1 GYGGTTENGVVST
14 EIYIR
19 TAGIRRADEGLTR
32 LPVGSSSP
40 NGPSGGS
47 IMEATE
53 PEMARKARGSWT
65 FNRLLLTMAFFDLV
79 LALLVSGGFSPAAF
93 LLYGAFLIP
102 ALVFIAL
109 LTWRPNPW
117 FYLATGI
124 AVSYLFL
131 VFLPFI
137 IGGLANPTSPYE
149 FSGDVL
155 GLVAVFWALPA
166 GVLGFLQG
174 RRGTA
179 QLDARSGWRTRQGL
193 YAVGVAFVAIGA
205 ILTSAIAYNH
215 AAGTQT
221 GGGFDFQPSAT
232 VNVTAQDFVFN
243 PATFAVSVQTIT
255 AVAVTNRDGVLH
267 TFTYELNG
275 QTYSH
280 DLLPGTT
287 AKFLVFFD
295 VAGSIPFWCI
305 PHRSMGMTGT
315 ITVSSPTIGVNRL
328 DTASNWVFQI
338 LNVPAPHAVIT
349 STFLMHWTTHS
360 TIVTPAGQGAL

>member
-1 GYGGTTENGVVST
+1 
-14 EIYIR
+14 
-19 TAGIRRADEGLTR
+19 
-32 LPVGSSSP
+32 
-40 NGPSGGS
+40 
-47 IMEATE
+47 MEATE
-53 PEMARKARGSWT
+53 PEMARKARGPWT

-93 LLYGAFLIP
+93 LVYGAFLIP
-102 ALVFIAL
+102 GLVFIAL

-124 AVSYLFL
+124 AVSYLFIL
-131 VFLPFI
+131 FLPFI
-137 IGGLANPTSPYE
+137 IGGLANPASPYE

-193 YAVGVAFVAIGA
+193 YALGVASVAVGA
-205 ILTSAIAYNH
+205 ILASAIAYNH

-221 GGGFDFQPSAT
+221 GGGFDFQPSVT
-232 VNVTAQDFVFN
+232 VNVTAQNFAFN

-255 AVAVTNRDGVLH
+255 AIAVTNRDGVLH

-287 AKFLVFFD
+287 TKFLVFFD

-315 ITVSSPTIGVNRL
+315 MTVS
-328 DTASNWVFQI
+328 
-338 LNVPAPHAVIT
+338 
-349 STFLMHWTTHS
+349 
-360 TIVTPAGQGAL
+360 

>member
-1 GYGGTTENGVVST
+1 MN
-14 EIYIR
+14 
-19 TAGIRRADEGLTR
+19 
-32 LPVGSSSP
+32 
-40 NGPSGGS
+40 
-47 IMEATE
+47 ATE
-53 PEMARKARGSWT
+53 PELARSAPGPWT
-65 FNRLLLTMAFFDLV
+65 FNRLLLTIAFFDLV

-102 ALVFIAL
+102 GLVFIAL

-124 AVSYLFL
+124 SVSYLFI

-137 IGGLANPTSPYE
+137 IGGLANPASPYE

-215 AAGTQT
+215 AVGTQT
-221 GGGFDFQPSAT
+221 GGGFDFQVGAT
-232 VNVTAQDFVFN
+232 VNVTAQNFAFDPSMFTVSN
-243 PATFAVSVQTIT
+243 HTFT
-255 AVAVTNRDGVLH
+255 AIVVTNRDAVLH
-267 TFTYELNG
+267 TFTFDFNG
-275 QTYSH
+275 QTYTH

-287 AKFLVFFD
+287 TKFLVFFA
-295 VAGSIPFWCI
+295 VSGSIPFWCI
-305 PHRSMGMTGT
+305 PHRSMGMTGMM
-315 ITVSSPTIGVNRL
+315 TVL
-328 DTASNWVFQI
+328 
-338 LNVPAPHAVIT
+338 
-349 STFLMHWTTHS
+349 
-360 TIVTPAGQGAL
+360 